1 MSVRQT
7 VRNLLIAVLPTVAI
21 EKIKELRKTARRKQ
35 WERTV
40 RDDPDA
46 HIDQARLEQFLRDL
60 GVERGRDLILHS
72 SMRKMGH
79 VEGGADTL
87 IAALQNV
94 LGPDAT
100 LLMPTYPLTK
110 GAVEHM
116 QDPTPF
122 DVAADRSTMGR
133 ITETFRHLPGALRSA
148 HPTHSVTALGPDAAA
163 YTQDHHRT
171 PTPCGPGS
179 PFWHLS
185 DKGGQILCIGI
196 GIGKVTSHHVIE
208 DRLLEE
214 HAQAGGTGAAFPIE
228 VYFPEPLSKTVV
240 FPDGHREEIEAK
252 AHDERWT
259 LFRVDNDEAAY
270 DEVYAAMTAAG
281 IVREGLVGR
290 AESHLFRADDLDRV
304 LRARLEREGTTIY
317 RLSEVRKATQQTA

>member
-1 MSVRQT
+1 MSLRQT

-21 EKIKELRKTARRKQ
+21 EQIKAARKTIRRKQ

-40 RDDPDA
+40 ANDPDA
-46 HIDQARLEQFLRDL
+46 RIGQDRLEAFLVDL
-60 GVERGRDLILHS
+60 GVQRGTDLILHC
-72 SMRKMGH
+72 SMRKIGH

-87 IAALQNV
+87 IAALRAV

-122 DVAADRSTMGR
+122 DVRTDKSTMGR
-133 ITETFRHLPGALRSA
+133 ITNTLMAMPGALRSA
-148 HPTHSVTALGPDAAA
+148 HPTHSVTALGPDAVA
-163 YTQDHHRT
+163 YTADHHKS

-179 PFWHLS
+179 PFWRLS
-185 DKGGQILCIGI
+185 EKKGQVLCIGI

-208 DRLLEE
+208 D
-214 HAQAGGTGAAFPIE
+214 QVPDFPIE
-228 VYFPEPLSKTVV
+228 VYYPERLVKKVV
-240 FPDGHREEIEAK
+240 FADGHEEEVEAK

-259 LFRVDNDEAAY
+259 LYRVDNDEEAY
-270 DEVYAAMTAAG
+270 NEVYAAMKAAN
-281 IVREGLVGR
+281 IVKEGPVGR
-290 AESHLFRADDLDRV
+290 AEGHLFHAHDLDRV
-304 LRARLEREGTTIY
+304 LGERLKREGTTIY
-317 RLSEVRKATQQTA
+317 RLSEVRKATAS